1 MDLRNA
7 ISSRFGLAVAP
18 TLAFDFPT
26 LRALSQHIAMRTEP
40 PLQAADPGLDAG
52 LLGGGTE
59 CLRSLVLAVGCKY
72 PENSEGGASL
82 GALNAVASW
91 LAGQAVAC

>member
-7 ISSRFGLAVAP
+7 ISSRSGLAVAP

-40 PLQAADPGLDAG
+40 LLQAADPALDVGLPPG
-52 LLGGGTE
+52 QLGP
-59 CLRSLVLAVGCKY
+59 LQSLVLAVGCKY
-72 PENSEGGASL
+72 PETSEGGACS
-82 GALNAVASW
+82 GALSAVASQ
-91 LAGQAVAC
+91 L